1 LPWLAAVT
9 GSAGSQPRKVVEAVI
24 ALAPSPN
31 GFTATDV
38 AARVG
43 GLGNDCRSQYGPR
56 HAAYDLK
63 KLRGKHIVCRI
74 GQTRRYPKRRRI
86 SLTMW
91 LDQAPEA
98 RPTIAPDD

>member
-1 LPWLAAVT
+1 
-9 GSAGSQPRKVVEAVI
+9 

-43 GLGNDCRSQYGPR
+43 GFGNDRRAPYGPR

-74 GQTRRYPKRRRI
+74 GHTRRYEPLANGLRAMTALVVLRNSDQTSPRRRPA
-86 SLTMW
+86 SS
-91 LDQAPEA
+91 
-98 RPTIAPDD
+98 PDSRRAKPQTH